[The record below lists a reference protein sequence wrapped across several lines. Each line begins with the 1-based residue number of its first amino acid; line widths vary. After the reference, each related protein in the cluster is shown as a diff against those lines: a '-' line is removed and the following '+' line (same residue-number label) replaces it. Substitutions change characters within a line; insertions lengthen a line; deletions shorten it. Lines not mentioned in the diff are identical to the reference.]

1 MPQLPSVQRA
11 YIEKSYFSR
20 WRLISRPSTYLMLL
34 GLLTIATGFSQK
46 LALSVKNAPL
56 SQIFKQIEQ
65 QTGYTF
71 FYDNQVIKNTPPV
84 TIDYR
89 GEDIRRLLDQV
100 LEGQSLTY
108 RIHKKRVMIK
118 RDKSAKTGDV
128 PALSL
133 ASPEPGYAPA
143 STIPDRTPD
152 HRQLTEKMSPE
163 KMEHTVTGKVTDENG
178 EALPGV
184 NILVKGTQQGL
195 ITDVNGAYSVNLPD
209 ENSILVFSFVGYIT
223 QEATPGNRAVL
234 DIVLKNDTKALDELV
249 VVGYG
254 VQKKSDLTGAISV
267 VKTERLLD
275 RPVVNVG
282 QALSAKV
289 AGVEVFENGGTPD
302 SRVRIR
308 IRGDNSINSSN
319 DPLYVI
325 DGVIGVA
332 DINLLNPNDIA
343 SLEILKDASATAIYG
358 ARGAN
363 GVILITTKRGM
374 STDKPLISY
383 EGSVSVGKLSKKLDF
398 VNSREWLQIYNTTLD
413 NAAKY
418 DPVGYAAGK
427 YQKAS
432 LAALPRLFDQ
442 SGQPI
447 YDTDWQDETYRA
459 AFSQNHQLSVR
470 GGNEKT
476 TYSLSLGYLNR
487 DALIK
492 NSYLKRY
499 SGRFNFDTKLRDWLS
514 VGANIAFNNNRGND
528 HYTNQ
533 QIKRLTQEALPIIP
547 VKYPDGSWGSNRDF
561 PGAVQDTPARY
572 LEEMINETT
581 NTQVISD
588 LYARFQISKELE
600 FKSTFAIDNRD
611 QKINYY
617 SGRNLIQYS
626 KNQSGIAR
634 ISTEKQIYWQ
644 NENYFNWN
652 KQFSRA
658 SHLQLMLGA
667 SWQQRSAE
675 LLSATHQN
683 FTDDFYQWHNLGA
696 GTVVMPSTSSD
707 WRWSLNS
714 YFARANYTLYDKYL
728 FTATGR
734 YDGSSKFGK
743 NNRYAFFPSFA
754 FAWKVSE
761 EDFLK
766 NSRTI
771 SHLKFRTS
779 IGQTG
784 NQEITN
790 YAYSQNLGLNNVI
803 FADQFY
809 SSLSRS
815 SFGNPDLKWE
825 KTTQFDVGADIGL
838 LSQRIDLSL
847 DFYHK
852 TTSDLLLNTPIPY
865 TSGLTSVMKN
875 IGSVQNRGFELSI
888 NTRNIQGRDF
898 EWESSL
904 VFSRNRNKVLK
915 LGENNEDIFPGPNH
929 AQGPLIILRVGEPL
943 GSLWGRTRLG
953 TWGTGEA
960 DQASRYGRLP
970 GDLKYADLNQDG
982 QINSDDNSI
991 IGRTSPDW
999 TMGFSNRLTYRN
1011 FELSVDL
1018 RFVQGINVINAAVHN
1033 REDRS
1038 GVANA
1043 ARTQLNAWTPE
1054 NQNTMVAERRPMT
1067 TYYDSY
1073 PDTHWMQDG
1082 SFIRGQNLV
1091 LGYNFPD
1098 ALCGKAGI
1106 RKLKI
1111 YVNAQNFFLISKY
1124 NGYDPE
1130 VSTAF
1135 NAAFGQGIDDFGDPR
1150 PRTYTIGLNV
1160 NF

>member
-1 MPQLPSVQRA
+1 MG
-11 YIEKSYFSR
+11 KGYFPG
-20 WRLISRPSTYLMLL
+20 WRLISKPSTYLMLL

-56 SQIFKQIEQ
+56 SQVFKQIEQ

-89 GEDIRRLLDQV
+89 GEDIRKLLDQV
-100 LEGQSLTY
+100 LDGQALTY

-118 RDKSAKTGDV
+118 RDNAAKAGSAS
-128 PALSL
+128 ALSFT
-133 ASPEPGYAPA
+133 SPEPGYPPA
-143 STIPDRTPD
+143 SPIPDRTSD
-152 HRQLTEKMSPE
+152 QRQSPEKMSPE
-163 KMEHTVTGKVTDENG
+163 KRERTVTGKVTDENG
-178 EALPGV
+178 EVLPGV

-195 ITDVNGAYSVNLPD
+195 ITAVNGEYSINLPD
-209 ENSILVFSFVGYIT
+209 ESSILVFSFVGYIT
-223 QEATPGNRAVL
+223 QEAAPGNRAVL
-234 DIVLKNDTKALDELV
+234 DIVLKSDTKALDELV

-398 VNSREWLQIYNTTLD
+398 VNSSEWLQIYNTTFD

-447 YDTDWQDETYRA
+447 YNTDWQDETYRA

-492 NSYLKRY
+492 KSYLKRY
-499 SGRFNFDTKLRDWLS
+499 SGRFNFDTKLRGWLS

-561 PGAVQDTPARY
+561 PGAVQDTPTRY

-611 QKINYY
+611 QKLNYY

-652 KQFSRA
+652 KQFTRV

-696 GTVVMPSTSSD
+696 GTVVMPSSSND

-766 NSRTI
+766 DSRTI

-825 KTTQFDVGADIGL
+825 KTTQFDVGADLGL

-847 DFYHK
+847 DFYQK

-875 IGSVQNRGFELSI
+875 IGSVQNRGFELSV
-888 NTRNIQGRDF
+888 NTRNIRGRDF

-929 AQGPLIILRVGEPL
+929 TQGPLIILRVGEPL

-960 DQASRYGRLP
+960 DQAARYGRLP

-999 TMGFSNRLTYRN
+999 TMGFSNRLTYKS

-1018 RFVQGINVINAAVHN
+1018 RFVQGINVVNAAIHT

-1135 NAAFGQGIDDFGDPR
+1135 NAVFGQGIDDFGDPR